1 MFTNNYQ
8 DDLKKIFTV
17 SLLQY
22 LQRPGVTLKIEM

>member
-22 LQRPGVTLKIEM
+22 LQQPAATLKIEV